1 MSKKPIIV
9 FEGIEGSGKSSHLA
23 SVARYLKQKKI
34 SFIKIREPGGS
45 HNSEKIRKL
54 MLNNKSNFNK
64 NTDLLL
70 FLSSRSENI
79 SLIKKNYNKKVILID
94 RFTDSTIAYQHY
106 GMGVN
111 LKLINLLNKYL
122 LKNIKINFTFLNIVN
137 NKSNFN
143 KNTDLLLIL
152 SSRSENISLIKKNY
166 NKKVIL
172 IDRFT
177 DSTIAYQHYG
187 MGVKLKLINLLNK
200 YLLKNIK
207 INFTFLNIV
216 NNKNLFLRLK
226 KRKSLN
232 RYDKFNSAFYSKV
245 QKGFVKL
252 ANSRKNSYMI
262 IDSNLEIEK
271 NKKSILDKIKK
282 LI

>member
-9 FEGIEGSGKSSHLA
+9 FEGIEGSGKTFHIA

-45 HNSEKIRKL
+45 LNSEKIRKL

-79 SLIKKNYNKKVILID
+79 SLIKKHYNKKIILID

-111 LKLINLLNKYL
+111 LKLINSINKYL
-122 LKNIKINFTFLNIVN
+122 LENIKINFTFLN
-137 NKSNFN
+137 
-143 KNTDLLLIL
+143 L
-152 SSRSENISLIKKNY
+152 
-166 NKKVIL
+166 
-172 IDRFT
+172 
-177 DSTIAYQHYG
+177 
-187 MGVKLKLINLLNK
+187 
-200 YLLKNIK
+200 
-207 INFTFLNIV
+207 V

-226 KRKSLN
+226 KRNSLN
-232 RYDKFNSAFYSKV
+232 RYDKFNSAFYNKV
-245 QKGFVKL
+245 QKGFIKL
-252 ANSRKNSYMI
+252 ANSKKKSYMI

-271 NKKSILDKIKK
+271 NKKLVLDKINK